1 MDVLHR
7 RGRFDLQSHSSCS
20 DGELTAPEV
29 VSAAAAAGIELLAL
43 TDHDTVDGVDE
54 ALAAGA
60 RHGVAVVPAV
70 ELSSVDGAHEELHVL
85 GYGIDHHAGAF
96 ADALVELRLDREN
109 RVLAMAQ
116 RLRDAG
122 FGLDD
127 RELEA
132 RRRAGKPLGRPH
144 LARAVLGNPDNAQ
157 RLATSSIGGTSD
169 LFAKHLVPGAD
180 SYVPRS
186 MPTVARAIDLIHQ
199 AGGVAVWAH
208 PFWDIDS
215 ADEVRRTLR
224 RFVDLG
230 LDGVEAFYP
239 THTASQVGLLCAA
252 ADSLE
257 LLATGSSDFHGPGHE
272 TFSSFGAFDLY
283 DHVPRLGPIPS
294 YVNTERV

>member
-1 MDVLHR
+1 MDAMHWR
-7 RGRFDLQSHSSCS
+7 AFDLQSHSRCS
-20 DGELTAPEV
+20 DGELAPGEV
-29 VSAAAAAGIELLAL
+29 VAAAAAAGIELLAL

-60 RHGVAVVPAV
+60 EHRVAVVPAV
-70 ELSSVDGAHEELHVL
+70 ELSSVDRAHEELHIL
-85 GYGIDHHAGAF
+85 GYGIDHRGGAF

-122 FGLDD
+122 FVLDD
-127 RELEA
+127 REFQA

-144 LARAVLGNPDNAQ
+144 LAQAVLGNPDNEQ
-157 RLATSSIGGTSD
+157 RLEAAGISGTSD
-169 LFAKHLVPGAD
+169 LFAQHLVSGAD

-186 MPTVARAIDLIHQ
+186 KPTVAQAIDLIHQ

-215 ADEVRRTLR
+215 PDEVELTLR
-224 RFVDLG
+224 RFVELG

-239 THTASQVGLLCAA
+239 THDAGQVGLLCTV

-272 TFSSFGAFDLY
+272 IFSSFGAFDLY
-283 DHVPRLGPIPS
+283 GHVPRLGSIAS
-294 YVNTERV
+294 YAASERV